1 MTHHTPHPR
10 RILAAATVAAL
21 LGIAAMLSLSPAPA
35 SASYGNCD
43 PGDFCLYYYGYVN
56 KYGGIYHYGG
66 SDSDLRN
73 DRFER
78 NHTNTRVANNAAA
91 AWVNGHEDVRD
102 DVIIYHQPGHRG
114 ADACIKRGDSGMLP
128 IDVWF
133 NKVQSYKWATNAQC
147 RAAGVID
154 L

>member
-1 MTHHTPHPR
+1 VGTRPLLHGVGHDTSR
-10 RILAAATVAAL
+10 RGHAL
-21 LGIAAMLSLSPAPA
+21 PLTRPGLGQVWQLRS
-35 SASYGNCD
+35 
-43 PGDFCLYYYGYVN
+43 GDFCLYYYGYVN

-78 NHTNTRVANNAAA
+78 NHTNTGVANNAAA
-91 AWVNGHEDVRD
+91 AWVNGRANVKD
-102 DVIIYHQPGHRG
+102 DVIIYRRPGHRG

-128 IDVWF
+128 IDTWS